1 MPGQSTFYPRVFALA
16 VAALLGLALLRIFLP
31 FAGPIA
37 WAAFLAF
44 LLFPLNLRLR
54 RAFRGRSALA
64 AGLLTVFA
72 PIVVLLPLAALSIEF
87 VSQISALVRKL
98 QSAAAGL
105 DIKSTADLERFPL
118 IAPLNQWLLAH
129 TSFSAEQVEGWIV
142 QGVREILERAAS
154 FSGSFFL
161 GALSSLLGLALT
173 VALLFFFLVDGDA
186 MIRRARRFIP
196 LEEAYKERLVNHLSG
211 IARAIVFGTTMN
223 ALLQGLVLGIG
234 FGIAGLPSPVVFGV
248 LAALVAMLPVG
259 GAALVWI
266 PAVLWLFFDG
276 RWGYGIFLVVWGAM
290 MSLLDSFL
298 KPLLISGRAPI
309 STLVVFIGVLGGIA
323 AFGAIGIIA
332 GPLILSLVLALI
344 EFAEEGR
351 SQVQSAP

>member
-1 MPGQSTFYPRVFALA
+1 MPVQSSFYPRVFALA
-16 VAALLGLALLRIFLP
+16 VAALLTYALLRIFMP

-64 AGLLTVFA
+64 AGLLTIFS
-72 PIVVLLPLAALSIEF
+72 PIVVLLPVAALSVEF
-87 VSQISALVRKL
+87 VSQISALLRKL
-98 QSAAAGL
+98 QSTAAGL

-118 IAPLNQWLLAH
+118 VAHLNLWLQAH
-129 TSFSAEQVEGWIV
+129 TSFSAEQVQAWIV
-142 QGVREILERAAS
+142 QGTREILERAAS
-154 FSGSFFL
+154 FGGSFFL
-161 GALSSLLGLALT
+161 GALSSVLGIALT
-173 VALLFFFLVDGDA
+173 VVLLFFFLVDGDA
-186 MIRRARRFIP
+186 MVRRGRRFIP

-266 PAVLWLFFDG
+266 PAALWLFFDG
-276 RWGYGIFLVVWGAM
+276 RWGYAIFLVVWGAM

-344 EFAEEGR
+344 EFAEEGH

>member
-1 MPGQSTFYPRVFALA
+1 MPVQSTFYPRVFALA

-72 PIVVLLPLAALSIEF
+72 PIVVLLPVAALSIEF
-87 VSQISALVRKL
+87 VSQISVLLRKL
-98 QSAAAGL
+98 QSTASGL

-118 IAPLNQWLLAH
+118 IAHLNLWLQAH
-129 TSFSAEQVEGWIV
+129 TSFSAEQVQAWIL
-142 QGVREILERAAS
+142 QGTREILERAAS

-161 GALSSLLGLALT
+161 GALSSVLGIALT
-173 VALLFFFLVDGDA
+173 VVLLFFFLVDGDA
-186 MIRRARRFIP
+186 MVRRGRRFIP
-196 LEEAYKERLVNHLSG
+196 LEEAYKERLVDRLGG

-266 PAVLWLFFDG
+266 PAAVWLFFDG
-276 RWGYGIFLVVWGAM
+276 RWGYAIFLLVWGAM

>member
-1 MPGQSTFYPRVFALA
+1 MPVQSTFYPRVFALA

-72 PIVVLLPLAALSIEF
+72 PIVVLLPVAALSIEF
-87 VSQISALVRKL
+87 VSQISVLLRKL
-98 QSAAAGL
+98 QSTASGL
-105 DIKSTADLERFPL
+105 DIKSAADLERFPL
-118 IAPLNQWLLAH
+118 IAHLNLWLQAH
-129 TSFSAEQVEGWIV
+129 TSFSAEQVQAWIL
-142 QGVREILERAAS
+142 QGTREILERAAS

-161 GALSSLLGLALT
+161 GALSSVLGIALT
-173 VALLFFFLVDGDA
+173 VVLLFFFLVDGDA
-186 MIRRARRFIP
+186 MVRRGRRFIP
-196 LEEAYKERLVNHLSG
+196 LEEAYKERLVDRLGG

-266 PAVLWLFFDG
+266 PAAVWLFFDG
-276 RWGYGIFLVVWGAM
+276 RWGYAIFLLVWGAM

>member
-1 MPGQSTFYPRVFALA
+1 MPVRSTFYPRVFALA

-72 PIVVLLPLAALSIEF
+72 PIVVLLPVAALSIEF
-87 VSQISALVRKL
+87 VSQISVLLRKL
-98 QSAAAGL
+98 QSTASSL
-105 DIKSTADLERFPL
+105 DIKSAADLERFPL
-118 IAPLNQWLLAH
+118 IAHLDLWLQAH
-129 TSFSAEQVEGWIV
+129 TSFSAEQVQAWIL
-142 QGVREILERAAS
+142 QGTRDILERAAS

-161 GALSSLLGLALT
+161 GALSSVLGIALT
-173 VALLFFFLVDGDA
+173 VVLLFFFLVDGDA
-186 MIRRARRFIP
+186 MVRRGRRFIP
-196 LEEAYKERLVNHLSG
+196 LEEAYKERLVNRLSG

-266 PAVLWLFFDG
+266 PAALWLFFDG
-276 RWGYGIFLVVWGAM
+276 RWGYAIFLLVWGAM

>member
-1 MPGQSTFYPRVFALA
+1 MPLQSSFYPRVFALA

-54 RAFRGRSALA
+54 RAFRGRAALA

-72 PIVVLLPLAALSIEF
+72 PIVVLLPVAALSIEF
-87 VSQISALVRKL
+87 VSQISVLLRKL
-98 QSAAAGL
+98 QSTASGL

-118 IAPLNQWLLAH
+118 IAHLNLWLQAH
-129 TSFSAEQVEGWIV
+129 TSFSAEQVQAWIL
-142 QGVREILERAAS
+142 QGTREILERSAS
-154 FSGSFFL
+154 FGGSFFL
-161 GALSSLLGLALT
+161 GALSSVLGIALT
-173 VALLFFFLVDGDA
+173 VVLLFFFLVDGDA
-186 MIRRARRFIP
+186 MVRRGRRFIP
-196 LEEAYKERLVNHLSG
+196 LEEAYKERLVNRLSG

-234 FGIAGLPSPVVFGV
+234 FSIAGLPSPVVFGV

-259 GAALVWI
+259 GAALVWV
-266 PAVLWLFFDG
+266 PAALWLFFDG
-276 RWGYGIFLVVWGAM
+276 RWGYAIFLLVWGAM

>member
-1 MPGQSTFYPRVFALA
+1 MPVRSTFYPRVFALA
-16 VAALLGLALLRIFLP
+16 VAALLIYALLRIFLP

-72 PIVVLLPLAALSIEF
+72 PIVVLLPVAALSIEF
-87 VSQISALVRKL
+87 VSQISVLLRKL
-98 QSAAAGL
+98 QSTASSL
-105 DIKSTADLERFPL
+105 DIKSAADLERFPL
-118 IAPLNQWLLAH
+118 IAHLDLWLQAH
-129 TSFSAEQVEGWIV
+129 TSFSAEQVQAWIL
-142 QGVREILERAAS
+142 QGTRDILERAAS

-161 GALSSLLGLALT
+161 GALSSVLGIALT
-173 VALLFFFLVDGDA
+173 VVLLFFFLVDGDA
-186 MIRRARRFIP
+186 MVRRGRRFIP
-196 LEEAYKERLVNHLSG
+196 LEEAYKERLVNRLSG

-266 PAVLWLFFDG
+266 PAALWLFFDG
-276 RWGYGIFLVVWGAM
+276 RWGYAIFLLVWGAM

>member
-1 MPGQSTFYPRVFALA
+1 
-16 VAALLGLALLRIFLP
+16 
-31 FAGPIA
+31 
-37 WAAFLAF
+37 
-44 LLFPLNLRLR
+44 
-54 RAFRGRSALA
+54 
-64 AGLLTVFA
+64 
-72 PIVVLLPLAALSIEF
+72 
-87 VSQISALVRKL
+87 
-98 QSAAAGL
+98 
-105 DIKSTADLERFPL
+105 
-118 IAPLNQWLLAH
+118 
-129 TSFSAEQVEGWIV
+129 
-142 QGVREILERAAS
+142 
-154 FSGSFFL
+154 
-161 GALSSLLGLALT
+161 
-173 VALLFFFLVDGDA
+173 LLFFFLVDGDA

>member
-1 MPGQSTFYPRVFALA
+1 MPLQSTFYARVFALA

-72 PIVVLLPLAALSIEF
+72 PIVVLLPVAALSIEF
-87 VSQISALVRKL
+87 VSQISVLLRKL
-98 QSAAAGL
+98 QSTASGL

-118 IAPLNQWLLAH
+118 IAHLNLWLQAH
-129 TSFSAEQVEGWIV
+129 TSFSAEQVQAWIL
-142 QGVREILERAAS
+142 QGTREILERAAS

-161 GALSSLLGLALT
+161 GALSSVLGIALT
-173 VALLFFFLVDGDA
+173 VVLLFFFLVDGDA
-186 MIRRARRFIP
+186 MVRRGRRFIP
-196 LEEAYKERLVNHLSG
+196 LEEAYKERLVDRLSG

-234 FGIAGLPSPVVFGV
+234 FGIAGLPSPVVFAV

-266 PAVLWLFFDG
+266 PAALWLFFDG
-276 RWGYGIFLVVWGAM
+276 RWGYAIFLLVWGAM